1 VADRAPEPPPVDEVL
16 TGTFTLFDPLVSVNW
31 SVHELVIEQL
41 ADTFVTV
48 KVAGVV
54 RPVGVTVYQFAC
66 EPIVNVTSA
75 AVAPLLL
82 VTCTVTT
89 LTPIGK
95 TTELGVT
102 TSV

>member
-1 VADRAPEPPPVDEVL
+1 VLDPPPVDEVL
-16 TGTFTLFDPLVSVNW
+16 TGTLTLPCALVSVNW

-66 EPIVNVTSA
+66 GPIVNVTSA

-82 VTCTVTT
+82 VTCNVTSV
-89 LTPIGK
+89 TPIGK
-95 TTELGVT
+95 TTELGET